1 MKYVYLIKN
10 TQTGYTV
17 GVFDS
22 SEKAEEVFANLEKK
36 MNYIIYKIEINK
48 IYETNI

>member
-10 TQTGYTV
+10 TQTGYIV
-17 GVFDS
+17 GAFDS
-22 SEKAEEVFANLEKK
+22 SEKAEEVFSSLERK